1 MISHAKAKAIV
12 QAHKQSP
19 AQGFSI
25 GAMPTA
31 QRPIQPPLGEI
42 DPGHLSFGDWID
54 RIYNEVSRFQN
65 LDWAGEFGE
74 VLTDSQRR
82 KLSEIIEFL
91 QCVESL
97 Q

>member
-19 AQGFSI
+19 DQGFSI

-31 QRPIQPPLGEI
+31 QRPIQPSLGEM
-42 DPGHLSFGDWID
+42 DLGHSSFGDWID

-65 LDWAGEFGE
+65 LDWAGELGE

-82 KLSEIIEFL
+82 KLSQIIEFL